1 MKALWMK
8 GGVIALALAV
18 GFGSYLFTGKSDGP
32 IEQGAE
38 AVLRLNGVEID
49 LSPE

>member
-1 MKALWMK
+1 MKAAWMK

-18 GFGSYLFTGKSDGP
+18 GFGSYLFTGKKDGV

-38 AVLRLNGVEID
+38 AVLSAHGIEID
-49 LSPE
+49 ISPE